1 MLVVKSFVIFG
12 KLIIYFEESK
22 VSRIG
27 KLPIQVPKDVEV
39 EIKDNFIK
47 VSNAKFSLEQTIQPG
62 ISLEYDTNSNI
73 LKVQRANDSKPFRSL
88 HGLYRSLIKNM
99 IIGVTTGFTRE
110 LEIVGVGYRA
120 ELKEKRVHF
129 QLGYSHPIVYIPPE
143 GIEITV
149 PKPTSVVIK
158 GHNKQLVGQIAAKIR
173 SFRPPEPYKGKGIRY
188 ANEQVRHKAGKSA
201 G

>member
-1 MLVVKSFVIFG
+1 M
-12 KLIIYFEESK
+12 
-22 VSRIG
+22 SRIG

-47 VSNAKFSLEQTIQPG
+47 VSKGKLALEQTIQPG
-62 ISLEYDTNSNI
+62 ISLDYDAGSQI

-110 LEIVGVGYRA
+110 LEIVGIGYRA
-120 ELKEKRVHF
+120 ELKESRVHF

-149 PKPTSVVIK
+149 PKPTVVVIK

-188 ANEQVRHKAGKSA
+188 ANEQIRHKAGKSA

>member
-1 MLVVKSFVIFG
+1 
-12 KLIIYFEESK
+12 

-27 KLPIQVPKDVEV
+27 KLPIQVPKDVDI

-47 VSNAKFSLEQTIQPG
+47 ISSGKLALEQTIQPG
-62 ISLEYDTNSNI
+62 ISIDFDKESNV
-73 LKVQRANDSKPFRSL
+73 LKVNRADESKSIRSL

-99 IIGVTTGFTRE
+99 VTGVTAGFTKE
-110 LEIVGVGYRA
+110 LEIVGIGYRA
-120 ELKEKRVHF
+120 ELKESRVHF

-149 PKPTSVVIK
+149 PKPTVVVIK
-158 GHNKQLVGQIAAKIR
+158 GHSKQLVGQIAAKIR

-188 ANEQVRHKAGKSA
+188 ANEQVRHKVGKSA
-201 G
+201 SK